1 MGRFGTFMGKVK
13 LPLNFTKRPQR
24 KKGKLR
30 RIKGKLKN
38 GAYVFVGDSKQMEW
52 FNIAP

>member
-13 LPLNFTKRPQR
+13 LQLNFTKKAPKEEKKLSWIKR
-24 KKGKLR
+24 KFEEPRKC
-30 RIKGKLKN
+30 
-38 GAYVFVGDSKQMEW
+38 VMEW